1 MRDPG
6 DPRRYGGFLKVD
18 AKRAHDVGGNGVGTH
33 AYMLTRYGVSP
44 EEDVDTAVAK
54 LKARAPHL
62 ANLLQEVTQ
71 RGL

>member
-1 MRDPG
+1 MQSVRMGSVAMVLGP
-6 DPRRYGGFLKVD
+6 
-18 AKRAHDVGGNGVGTH
+18 H

-62 ANLLQEVTQ
+62 ADLLQEVSQ